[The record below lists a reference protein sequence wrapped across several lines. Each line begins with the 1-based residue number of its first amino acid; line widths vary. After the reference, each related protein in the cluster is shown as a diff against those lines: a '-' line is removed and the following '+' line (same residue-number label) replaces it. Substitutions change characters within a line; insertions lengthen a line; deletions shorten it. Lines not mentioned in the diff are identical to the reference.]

1 MKKTALL
8 TLLSIALL
16 IGVTRLKAQT
26 LVASYPFNA
35 NAADATGNTANNGTV
50 NGATI
55 TTDRF
60 GNANSAYSFDGLN
73 NHIIG
78 SAANYPTGDRTVS
91 IWFNADPG
99 SLASGIAPFSYGG
112 SAGCGSSFLMI
123 LNNLNNG
130 KYQTQGHCTSNLNET
145 NYPATPEGNW
155 YNWVTT
161 YNGTTTKM
169 YINGV
174 LINTTNTYNSTTAV
188 VGTDFIIGG
197 LVNNDGIGLLSGYRF
212 KGKLDD
218 IKIYTGAL
226 TDAQIFDSYISDLK
240 RPGSGNAVSF
250 NGSTQYV
257 QIADNPSFNFGTSF
271 TASAWIK
278 TTSFDGDIFSNFE
291 NSFPFNGTLFS
302 VGFGCTGNN
311 ADPRAGKL
319 GFYIGNNSPSVS
331 ESYNDLSGP
340 RVDDNKW
347 HHVAVSYNGSQVQF
361 FVDGIATSTIAAN
374 GNPIGNSV
382 NVLRIGRDNNEP
394 GVRYFNGNIDE
405 LQLWTTALPASTIR
419 DWMCKKINSTHPSFT
434 NLTGYFRFDEGTSLT
449 TGGYNGKFG
458 ALINTPAWQTSGAAL
473 GDASAHDY
481 INAIKTANISH
492 ASGENFSATSTSGSP
507 AGIQVYRVD
516 EQPNTLNGA
525 TGVGGNHKYFGV
537 FQAGGTTPQ
546 YTAVYNYNGNPY
558 VNAGNESGLRLYK
571 RNDNAG
577 SNWSALAPLPNEP
590 ANTITVTGESTEY
603 ILGTI
608 GTPLPVT
615 LLSFAGSKCSNAIC
629 LLWVTE
635 NEENFSKFELE
646 KSADG
651 RAFAYLADITAR
663 NTVGTN
669 SYNSKDNNPFAG
681 DNFYRLKIIN
691 TDGSSKYSQVI
702 KISLHKPQLISVLP
716 NPAST
721 ILLVNGI
728 ENYTQLQIVDLTGK
742 TLLQKAI
749 QKSQEE
755 VDVNSLRAGLYFIKI
770 SNSTEF
776 ITLKF
781 IKQ

>member
-361 FVDGIATSTIAAN
+361 FVDGIATSTISAN

-405 LQLWTTALPASTIR
+405 LQLWTTALPANTIR
-419 DWMCKKINSTHPSFT
+419 DWMCKKINSTHPAFT
-434 NLTGYFRFDEGTSLT
+434 NLTGYFRFDEGSSTN
-449 TGGYNGKFG
+449 TGGFAGNFG
-458 ALINTPAWQTSGAAL
+458 SMINAPAWQTSGAAL

-481 INAIKTANISH
+481 INATKTANISH

-525 TGVGGNHKYFGV
+525 TGVGANHKYFGV

-635 NEENFSKFELE
+635 NEENFSKFEVE

-669 SYNSKDNNPFAG
+669 SYNSKDSNPFAG

-691 TDGSSKYSQVI
+691 TDGSSKYSKVI